1 MIDTKEAITA
11 HASDRHFN
19 SLLQERY
26 YNTHLAGD
34 CKAVNDN
41 KAALAEQ
48 KARDIAYSE
57 KFIPD
62 DVRALKDFFGLTAS
76 VEVVKDK
83 GRQVAGIDY
92 IVTYT
97 EPRTGATLTAR
108 VDAKRRKEGTCRY
121 WRDKNVPELTFE
133 IKNNGGKSVSCMT
146 DPTEQTDFYM
156 FTYDDTGDVY
166 LVPFQVARFVLS
178 DPLPRA
184 RWRAVANRNGA
195 GAVNVYI
202 PVDEFFTAAFMTQ
215 KLPAWLLQRLS
226 VNFSEAAA
234 LKTLQEAND
243 NASDKRKAAGYG
255 NS

>member
-1 MIDTKEAITA
+1 MTDTKEAITA
-11 HASDRHFN
+11 HASDRPLN
-19 SLLQERY
+19 MQEWY
-26 YNTHLAGD
+26 DNTYIAGA

-41 KAALAEQ
+41 KAALTEQ

-83 GRQVAGIDY
+83 KRQRAGIDY

-133 IKNNGGKSVSCMT
+133 IKNNGGQSVSCMT

-156 FTYDDTGDVY
+156 FTFDDTGDVY

-226 VNFSEAAA
+226 VNFAEAAA
-234 LKTLQEAND
+234 LQTLREAND
-243 NASDKRKAAGYG
+243 NTGGGEKAG
-255 NS
+255 